1 MSIHILLYAAVVFV
15 AVAAIGYALLSYV
28 GALAT
33 RRRLVR
39 ATGERPYG
47 EAGTDGGWLVTL
59 SRLSGPLARL
69 SLPAEG
75 WEQSALRRR
84 FMHAGLRSDAAPVLY
99 FAAKTLLAL
108 ALPAVVWLLLSVRAP
123 TLGLR
128 SELLVLFATATA
140 GYYLPNVVL
149 ERLVKRRQRLLF
161 EAFPDATDLMLV
173 CVEAGLGLD
182 AAMRRVAEE
191 MKLESLPLA
200 EELHLVNLETQA
212 GHTRESAMRNLALR
226 TGIDAVDAFA
236 TMMIQADRFGTSIG
250 DSLRVFSEEMRT
262 RRQLAAEETAAR
274 IPLKLLFPLVFFVFP
289 SMLVVLLGPAVIEV
303 YRVLLPALHG
313 S

>member
-1 MSIHILLYAAVVFV
+1 MSIHLMLYAAIVFA
-15 AVAAIGYALLSYV
+15 AVAAIGYALLSYA

-33 RRRLVR
+33 RRRLQR
-39 ATGERPYG
+39 ATGARPYG
-47 EAGTDGGWLVTL
+47 DTGAGADWLVTL
-59 SRLSGPLARL
+59 ARLSGPLARL

-75 WEQSALRRR
+75 WENSALRRR
-84 FMHAGLRSDAAPVLY
+84 FMHAGLRSAAAPGLY
-99 FAAKTLLAL
+99 FAAKTALAL
-108 ALPAVVWLLLSVRAP
+108 ALPALVWLLLAAHVRP
-123 TLGLR
+123 LGLR
-128 SELLVLFATATA
+128 SELLVLFAVATA
-140 GYYLPNVVL
+140 GYYLPNLVL
-149 ERLVKRRQRLLF
+149 DRLVRRRQRMLF
-161 EAFPDATDLMLV
+161 EAFPDAADLMLV

-182 AAMRRVAEE
+182 AALRRVADEI
-191 MKLESLPLA
+191 KLESLALA

-212 GHTRESAMRNLALR
+212 GHTRETAMRNLALR
-226 TGIDAVDAFA
+226 TGVDAVDAFA
-236 TMMIQADRFGTSIG
+236 TMMIQADRFGTSVG

-289 SMLVVLLGPAVIEV
+289 AMLVVLLGPAVIQV